1 MAKNV
6 IESAIRNVANNKLAG
21 KYNLAQ
27 YKEGGSRFEE
37 KKKAMLHKQIC
48 EEIVAFADNH
58 KDILSISSSLSVCQ
72 RVHIK

>member
-1 MAKNV
+1 MANK
-6 IESAIRNVANNKLAG
+6 IENAIRNVANNKLAG

-48 EEIVAFADNH
+48 EEIVTFA
-58 KDILSISSSLSVCQ
+58 V
-72 RVHIK
+72 